1 MSDVLVVGA
10 GPAGLSAALT
20 LGRVRRQVLLVDDGS
35 PRNRPSPALHNFL
48 TREGASPSEFLE
60 TARRELARY
69 DSVEVVD
76 GNVADIAEEEEEG
89 RRFDVALDSGR
100 RESLTKILLACGI
113 EDELPVIDGLAPLW
127 GTSVLHCPYCHGW
140 EHRDRPLAVIGA
152 DARTVA
158 QALHLAAL
166 SSETVVCTNGSPPF
180 DDEAMSRLDAAGIG
194 VRTEGI
200 RTLRANEQG
209 LQGIEFEDG
218 TVAEAVAAFVGPSAR
233 PKNSLARLLGCA
245 LLDDGTVHV
254 NQLGGTTVAGVFA
267 AGDLARNPDVPFRG
281 QMILAAASGVLA
293 AMAIEEELLTGVT
306 LTSSESTSSR
316 TWRRRRGR
324 NG

>member
-20 LGRVRRQVLLVDDGS
+20 LGRVRRQVLLVDEGS
-35 PRNRPSPALHNFL
+35 PRNMPSPALHNFL
-48 TREGASPSEFLE
+48 TREGVAPSEFLE
-60 TARRELARY
+60 TARREMARY
-69 DSVEVVD
+69 DSIEVVD
-76 GNVADIAEEEEEG
+76 GSVTDIEQEDG
-89 RRFDVALDSGR
+89 RFGVALDSGR
-100 RESLTKILLACGI
+100 RESFAKILLACGI
-113 EDELPVIDGLAPLW
+113 EDELPAIDGLAPLW

-152 DARTVA
+152 DARAVA

-166 SSETVVCTNGSPPF
+166 SSETVICTNGSLPF

-194 VRTEGI
+194 VRTERI
-200 RTLRANEQG
+200 RTLRAKEQG

-218 TVAEAVAAFVGPSAR
+218 TVAEAVAAFVGPSVR

-254 NQLGGTTVAGVFA
+254 NPLGGTTVAGVFA

-281 QMILAAASGVLA
+281 QMIIAAASGVLA
-293 AMAIEEELLTGVT
+293 SMAIEEELLTGVT
-306 LTSSESTSSR
+306 LTSSEATSSR